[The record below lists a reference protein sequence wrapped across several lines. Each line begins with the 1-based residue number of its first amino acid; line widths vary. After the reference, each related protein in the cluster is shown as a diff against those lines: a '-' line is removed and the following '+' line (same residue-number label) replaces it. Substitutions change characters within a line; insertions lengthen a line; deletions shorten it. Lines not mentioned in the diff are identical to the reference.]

1 MLAAVIAELNPFHNG
16 HAYLFSRARAAGGT
30 HIAVVMSGNF
40 TQRGE
45 PAIYDKWTRTRA
57 ALLGGADLVA
67 ELPLPQSTAGARR
80 FARGG
85 VAIAAALGA
94 EKLVFGS
101 ECGELPP
108 LYRAAEAVE
117 DPAVRECVR
126 RRMKAGVTF
135 AAAREAAVREIY
147 GGETAGILR
156 EPNNVLAVEY
166 LLALRGTGI
175 LPETFPRVGTA
186 HDASAPSG
194 TYASASLLR
203 AHITAGEGTGP
214 YVPDASVYTGAPVC
228 LPKALEVPLLSRLR
242 AFDGWDSLPECTEGI
257 ERRLYA
263 ASRRARTL
271 EELYALAKTKRYT
284 LARLRRLALCAYL
297 GVTEEMSAAPPPYVH
312 LLGCTERGRALL
324 HKVARDGV
332 PVNASLSRLA
342 RTGEAAAR
350 LARLEAT
357 ADDQYA
363 LLQSP
368 RGVCGRDW
376 EQGFIRV

>member
-16 HAYLFSRARAAGGT
+16 HAYLFSRVRAEEA
-30 HIAVVMSGNF
+30 HVAVVMSGNF

-45 PAIYDKWTRTRA
+45 PALYDKWTRTRA
-57 ALLGGADLVA
+57 ALLGGVDLVA
-67 ELPLPQSTAGARR
+67 ELPLPQAVAGAKR

-85 VAIAAALGA
+85 VAAAAALGA

-101 ECGELPP
+101 ECGELSP

-117 DPAVRECVR
+117 DPAVGEGIR
-126 RRMKAGVTF
+126 RRMEAGVTF
-135 AAAREAAVREIY
+135 AAAREAAVRETY
-147 GGETAGILR
+147 GPETAGILR

-175 LPETFPRVGTA
+175 RPETFPRVGTA
-186 HDASAPSG
+186 HDAAAPAG
-194 TYASASLLR
+194 EYASASLLR
-203 AHITAGEGTGP
+203 KRVAAGERIDP
-214 YVPDASVYTGAPVC
+214 YVPDVSVYAGAPVC
-228 LPKALEVPLLSRLR
+228 LPAALEAPLLSRLR
-242 AFDGWDSLPECTEGI
+242 AFDRWDTLPECAEGI

-297 GVTEEMSAAPPPYVH
+297 GVTEEMSASPPPYVR
-312 LLGCTERGRALL
+312 LLGCTACGRALL
-324 HKVARDGV
+324 HGV
-332 PVNASLSRLA
+332 RGGIPVNASLSRLA
-342 RTGEAAAR
+342 RTGGAAAR
-350 LARLEAT
+350 LARLEAA

-376 EQGFIRV
+376 TEGLIRI